1 MIPLTKT
8 YRMKRLALLAWTLLA
23 LAACK
28 HKPASPQTHDDDSL
42 KVVQAHYVEPQEVS
56 SKQIVDSAGNE
67 DDLDQYADYY
77 IVVADTGKNYYA
89 LRDTMLKLHD
99 TTGIAIDTMGRYYN
113 KKKDLIMVP
122 EDDEDDVIAGDYYPR
137 RGPSQ
142 TLSLEYL
149 NTYTSDADP
158 KMMALVRGIYED
170 KASAD
175 KALRL
180 LPWRK
185 AFVFKGKV
193 YVGCLH

>member
-1 MIPLTKT
+1 
-8 YRMKRLALLAWTLLA
+8 MKRLAFI
-23 LAACK
+23 ACIIICFASCK
-28 HKPASPQTHDDDSL
+28 NKPAPQQKHGKDSL
-42 KVVQAHYVEPQEVS
+42 TIVQASYVAPKGPDKPEIDTLENLD
-56 SKQIVDSAGNE
+56 KA
-67 DDLDQYADYY
+67 DQYADYY

-89 LRDTMLKLHD
+89 LRDKMLKLHD

-122 EDDEDDVIAGDYYPR
+122 EDDEDDIVAGDYYPR
-137 RGPSQ
+137 RQPSQ

-158 KMMALVRGIYED
+158 KMIALVSGIYED

-175 KALRL
+175 KVLKL